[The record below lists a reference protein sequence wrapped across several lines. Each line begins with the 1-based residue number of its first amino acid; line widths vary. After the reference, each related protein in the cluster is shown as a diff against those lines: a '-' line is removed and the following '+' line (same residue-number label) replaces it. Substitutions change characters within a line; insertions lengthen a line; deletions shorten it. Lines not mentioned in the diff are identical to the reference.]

1 MKKNLTLAIEE
12 STLDQARL
20 VAAHRKMT
28 LTGMVRDY
36 LVSIAREDQEKK
48 ESLDRLLKAMKAK
61 PIHAGKAL
69 GRRDELHAR

>member
-20 VAAHRKMT
+20 AAAQRKKT

-36 LVSIAREDQEKK
+36 LTSIVQEDRLRKS
-48 ESLDRLLKAMKAK
+48 SLERLLKTMKSK
-61 PIHAGKAL
+61 PIRVGKAL
-69 GRRDELHAR
+69 GARDELHVR

>member
-20 VAAHRKMT
+20 AAAQRKKT

-36 LVSIAREDQEKK
+36 LVSIAQEDQQRKS
-48 ESLDRLLKAMKAK
+48 SLERLLKAMNSK
-61 PIHAGKAL
+61 PIRVGKAL
-69 GRRDELHAR
+69 GSRDELHAR